1 MIKRELKVNIKSFII
16 WLSILIG
23 IFLIVYLIYPYII
36 TDESIKSMDEL
47 MEIFPEGVL
56 KTFNMDIASIS
67 TAYGWFKTE
76 GFMFILIII
85 GLYASF
91 LGGSI
96 LLKEENDKTVEY
108 LVTLPVK
115 RKNIVT
121 SKVIVSILY
130 IALITLLLGIFNYI
144 SLKISGDINTKQFVL
159 LSLTPILIAYP
170 LFSINL
176 FISTFLHKNK
186 KTIGI
191 SLGMVFIFYIISIL
205 SEISSKVEFLKYF
218 TIYTLADT
226 RNVMMDMKINLNYIL
241 ISVLITVIFIFGT
254 YYRYQK
260 KELIWQRFI

>member
-56 KTFNMDIASIS
+56 KTFNMDITSIS

-96 LLKEENDKTVEY
+96 LLKEENDKTIEY

-130 IALITLLLGIFNYI
+130 ITLITLLLGLFNYI
-144 SLKISGDINTKQFVL
+144 SLKIGKDINTKQFVL
-159 LSLTPILIAYP
+159 LSITPILIAYP

-205 SEISSKVEFLKYF
+205 SELSSKVEFLKYF

-226 RNVMMDMKINLNYIL
+226 RNVMMDMKINLNYIM
-241 ISVLITVIFIFGT
+241 ISILITVIFIIGT

-260 KELIWQRFI
+260 KELI

>member
-1 MIKRELKVNIKSFII
+1 
-16 WLSILIG
+16 
-23 IFLIVYLIYPYII
+23 
-36 TDESIKSMDEL
+36 
-47 MEIFPEGVL
+47 
-56 KTFNMDIASIS
+56 
-67 TAYGWFKTE
+67 
-76 GFMFILIII
+76 MFILIII
-85 GLYASF
+85 GLYSSF

-96 LLKEENDKTVEY
+96 LLKEENDKTIEY

-121 SKVIVSILY
+121 NKIIASFIY
-130 IALITLLLGIFNYI
+130 IFLITLCLGIFNYI

-226 RNVMMDMKINLNYIL
+226 RNVMMDMKINLNYNV
-241 ISVLITVIFIFGT
+241 ISVLITVIFIIGT

-260 KELIWQRFI
+260 KELI